1 MAETGGGVRTP
12 GSPRPAPPLVA
23 KASQRARLILMCFST
38 RDPAVLMIAFNTY
51 VRPILEYATVVLSPF
66 WMQDIGKLEV
76 VQKGLLRD
84 CMVCRNYNMK
94 PE

>member
-1 MAETGGGVRTP
+1 
-12 GSPRPAPPLVA
+12 
-23 KASQRARLILMCFST
+23 
-38 RDPAVLMIAFNTY
+38 MIAFNTY